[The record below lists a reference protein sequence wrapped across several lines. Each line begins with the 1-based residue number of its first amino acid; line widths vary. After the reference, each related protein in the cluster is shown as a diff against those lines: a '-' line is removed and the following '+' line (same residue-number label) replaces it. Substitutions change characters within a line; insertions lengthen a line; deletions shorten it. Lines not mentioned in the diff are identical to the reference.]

1 MKESAERVIK
11 VGFTKKA
18 KKILDEVEIVSADMI
33 RDGWEFKESCVEDG
47 LGYIHLFFERD
58 LEM

>member
-11 VGFTKKA
+11 VGFTRNA
-18 KKILDEVEIVSADMI
+18 KKIIDEVEIVSAEMI
-33 RDGWEFKESCVEDG
+33 RDGWELKESCIEDG

-58 LEM
+58 LDV